1 LHIQPGFYEKPL
13 FSRRLVKRLV
23 GRSRYAAEKKI
34 KIGYTP
40 LSVQFRALIKKEYAM
55 IPTESKRFKKLY
67 QRHLRLL
74 KLQGKSKKT
83 IEAYSR
89 AVRRVSDHF
98 DCCPDKLTSEQLE
111 IYFAQL
117 VDSHSWSTVKVDRNG
132 LQFYWRYVLKLDWQ
146 WVNIIK
152 PPKIHTIPDILTP
165 VEIEQ
170 LIGATRKLRYRVFLL
185 TTYSMGLRLEEALS
199 VQVGD
204 IDAGRNQVH
213 IRRGKGHKDR
223 LVPLPDL
230 TYEGLRALWKKHRH
244 PYLIFPNANG
254 SLKTIQK
261 ATTHMDR
268 GGTQKAMKVVVT
280 ECGIKK
286 KSLYTP
292 FATVSPLIYL
302 NAA

>member
-1 LHIQPGFYEKPL
+1 MKQ
-13 FSRRLVKRLV
+13 
-23 GRSRYAAEKKI
+23 
-34 KIGYTP
+34 
-40 LSVQFRALIKKEYAM
+40 
-55 IPTESKRFKKLY
+55 TEVNRFKKRY

-74 KLQGKSKKT
+74 KLQGKAQKT
-83 IEAYSR
+83 IDAYSR

-98 DCCPDKLTSEQLE
+98 DCCPDKLTPEQLE
-111 IYFAQL
+111 TYFGEL
-117 VDSHSWSTVKVDRNG
+117 VDSHSWSTVKIDRNG
-132 LQFYWRYVLKLDWQ
+132 LQFFWRHVLNRDWQ

-165 VEIEQ
+165 AEIER
-170 LIGATRKLRYRVFLL
+170 LIGKTRKLRYRVFLL

-199 VQVGD
+199 LQVGD
-204 IDAGRNQVH
+204 IDAGRKRVH

-223 LVPLPDL
+223 LVLLPDL
-230 TYEGLRALWKKHRH
+230 TLLGLRELWRRHRH
-244 PYLIFPNANG
+244 PNLIFPNATG
-254 SLKTIQK
+254 SLEKIQQ

-292 FATVSPLIYL
+292 FGTVSPRISL

>member
-1 LHIQPGFYEKPL
+1 
-13 FSRRLVKRLV
+13 
-23 GRSRYAAEKKI
+23 
-34 KIGYTP
+34 
-40 LSVQFRALIKKEYAM
+40 M
-55 IPTESKRFKKLY
+55 NPTEVNRFKKLY

-74 KLQGKSKKT
+74 KLQGKSPKT
-83 IEAYSR
+83 IDAYSR
-89 AVRRVSDHF
+89 AVRRVSEHF
-98 DCCPDKLTSEQLE
+98 DCCPDQLTPEQLE
-111 IYFAQL
+111 IYFGEL
-117 VDSHSWSTVKVDRNG
+117 VDTHSWSTVKIDRNG

-170 LIGATRKLRYRVFLL
+170 LIGTTRKLRYRVFLL

-199 VQVGD
+199 LQAGD
-204 IDAGRNQVH
+204 IDAERKRVH
-213 IRRGKGHKDR
+213 VRRGKGHKDR

-230 TYEGLRALWKKHRH
+230 TLLGLRALWRKHRH
-244 PYLIFPNANG
+244 PQLIFPNANG
-254 SLKTIQK
+254 CLKTIQK

-268 GGTQKAMKVVVT
+268 GGTQQAMKIVVT

-292 FATVSPLIYL
+292 FATVSPLISL

>member
-1 LHIQPGFYEKPL
+1 MK
-13 FSRRLVKRLV
+13 S
-23 GRSRYAAEKKI
+23 
-34 KIGYTP
+34 
-40 LSVQFRALIKKEYAM
+40 
-55 IPTESKRFKKLY
+55 TEANRFKKLY

-74 KLQGKSKKT
+74 KLQGKSQKT
-83 IEAYSR
+83 IDAYSR

-98 DCCPDKLTSEQLE
+98 DCCPDKLTTEQLE
-111 IYFAQL
+111 TYFGEL
-117 VDSHSWSTVKVDRNG
+117 VDTHSWSTVKIDRNG
-132 LQFYWRYVLKLDWQ
+132 LQFFWRHVLNRDWQ

-165 VEIEQ
+165 AEIER
-170 LIGATRKLRYRVFLL
+170 LIGKTRKLRYRVFLL

-199 VQVGD
+199 LQVGD
-204 IDAGRNQVH
+204 IDAGRKRVH

-223 LVPLPDL
+223 LIPLPDL
-230 TYEGLRALWKKHRH
+230 TLLALRELWRKHHH
-244 PYLIFPNANG
+244 PELIFPNAKG
-254 SLKTIQK
+254 SLKTIQQ

-268 GGTQKAMKVVVT
+268 GGAQKAMKVVVT

-292 FATVSPLIYL
+292 FVTVLPRISL